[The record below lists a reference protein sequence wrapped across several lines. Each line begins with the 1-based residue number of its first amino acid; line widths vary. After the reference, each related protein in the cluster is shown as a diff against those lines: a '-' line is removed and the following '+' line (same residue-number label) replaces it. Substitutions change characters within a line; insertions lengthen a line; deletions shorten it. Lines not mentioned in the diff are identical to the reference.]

1 MCRPGCQKTME
12 SLKDDELCLE
22 EAGARSPREI
32 LVTDDGG
39 DELRGSCCVAGPG
52 LALVSLAD

>member
-1 MCRPGCQKTME
+1 ME
-12 SLKDDELCLE
+12 SLKDDESCLE